1 MCYVLKWCV
10 VIMFLLSI
18 MGLVFCYM
26 DFDNNMLGVNG
37 EIKKDG
43 FEIGEEKC
51 DFGLKFKKLDEKS
64 LKIWRMLEFVV
75 LDVER

>member
-1 MCYVLKWCV
+1 
-10 VIMFLLSI
+10 MFLLSI
-18 MGLVFCYM
+18 MGLIFCYM

-64 LKIWRMLEFVV
+64 LKI
-75 LDVER
+75 